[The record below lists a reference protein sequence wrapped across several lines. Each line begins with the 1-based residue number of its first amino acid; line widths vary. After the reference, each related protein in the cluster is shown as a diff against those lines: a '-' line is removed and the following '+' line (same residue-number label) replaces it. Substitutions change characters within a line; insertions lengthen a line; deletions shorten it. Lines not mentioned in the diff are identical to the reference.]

1 MSSRRASGFTLI
13 EMVMAIVIISVGLAG
28 VLTAFSVAVKASAD
42 PLVHKQMLSVAEEMM
57 EEILLKPYAV
67 NGTPPA
73 NSPSACDGGT
83 PPSREAFDDV
93 ADYHKYQTIGVCDIE
108 GLTVPG
114 LESYSVKVS
123 VDSGAALGLLGGG
136 SVIRVT
142 VEVSRGADSISLDG
156 WRTNYAK
163 DDGET

>member
-28 VLTAFSVAVKASAD
+28 VLLAFSVAVKASAD

-67 NGTPPA
+67 NGTPPT
-73 NSPSACDGGT
+73 NSATSCGAPA
-83 PPSREAFDDV
+83 SRSAFDDV
-93 ADYHKYQTIGVCDIE
+93 ADYRNYQTTGICDIDGE
-108 GLTVPG
+108 SIKDLD
-114 LESYSVKVS
+114 SYSVQVTINTPAKLDTLEGDS
-123 VDSGAALGLLGGG
+123 VMM
-136 SVIRVT
+136 VT
-142 VEVSRGADSISLDG
+142 VVVTHGSDSISLVG